1 MRNDETQRKKQGS
14 QLQGLVKRVIL
25 EVTHAACVLVLLS
38 CASEKKT
45 KTDYTDL
52 SMGQRVVKQTKDPYS
67 IKSPFQKDV
76 FNASETVKTSGYKTG
91 EFSGKK
97 KGFFGR
103 KDKFKAGTFS
113 QADKSSRTGD
123 KSFSGAD
130 DRSNMGGSTY
140 KTTQSVYGTQ
150 INRNGG
156 QASSFTDDK
165 FDPRGNPAALERTSN
180 VKRPLI
186 LKDDAGYSEDQVKKL
201 LNKS

>member
-1 MRNDETQRKKQGS
+1 M
-14 QLQGLVKRVIL
+14 LA
-25 EVTHAACVLVLLS
+25 VTHAASILVLAS
-38 CASEKKT
+38 CASDERQKSDRTANRYSQRMEK
-45 KTDYTDL
+45 
-52 SMGQRVVKQTKDPYS
+52 QIKDPHS

-76 FNASETVKTSGYKTG
+76 FHASETVKTSGYKTG

-103 KDKFKAGTFS
+103 KERFKAGTFS
-113 QADKSSRTGD
+113 QADKSSHTGS

-130 DRSNMGGSTY
+130 DKSNLGGSTY
-140 KTTQSVYGTQ
+140 KTTQTGYGTQ
-150 INRNGG
+150 MNRSAGE
-156 QASSFTDDK
+156 ASSFTDDK
-165 FDPRGNPAALERTSN
+165 FDPGGNPAALERTSN

>member
-1 MRNDETQRKKQGS
+1 MRNDETARKERRAQPQS
-14 QLQGLVKRVIL
+14 WVKRVIL
-25 EVTHAACVLVLLS
+25 ALSHAISVVVLLS

-76 FNASETVKTSGYKTG
+76 FKASETVKTAGYKTG

-97 KGFFGR
+97 NGFFGR
-103 KDKFKAGTFS
+103 KDRFKAGTFS
-113 QADKSSRTGD
+113 QANKSSRTGT

-130 DRSNMGGSTY
+130 EKSNMGGSTY
-140 KTTQSVYGTQ
+140 KTTESGYGTQ
-150 INRNGG
+150 MNRSAG

-165 FDPRGNPAALERTSN
+165 FDSRGNPAALERTSN

-186 LKDDAGYSEDQVKKL
+186 LKDDGYSEDEVKKL